1 MTSAQGN
8 DIRGTGSPRESELPL
23 AYSPEA
29 ARALEEGRPL
39 VALESTIISHGMPY
53 PQNLETAR
61 GLEDLIRREGAT
73 PATMAILDGTIRVG
87 LDDSALELLAQ
98 AENVAKVSRR
108 DLPIVVSQ
116 GRHGATTVAAT
127 MLCARLAGIPVFAT
141 GGIGGVHRGAE
152 TTWDV
157 SADLQELAHTNV
169 AVVSAGAKAILDI
182 GKTLEYLETQGV
194 PVLGYGTEEFPAFY
208 TRESGHPVDARLD
221 SPEAVARVLRT
232 KWSLGLDGGVL
243 IGNPVPAAQAADKE
257 HIDRAIDQAVREA
270 EQQGI
275 TGKAVTPFLLS
286 RIVDLTEGAS
296 LVTNVAL
303 VEHNA
308 RLAARIAVALA
319 RTG

>member
-1 MTSAQGN
+1 
-8 DIRGTGSPRESELPL
+8 
-23 AYSPEA
+23 
-29 ARALEEGRPL
+29 
-39 VALESTIISHGMPY
+39 
-53 PQNLETAR
+53 
-61 GLEDLIRREGAT
+61 
-73 PATMAILDGTIRVG
+73 
-87 LDDSALELLAQ
+87 
-98 AENVAKVSRR
+98 
-108 DLPIVVSQ
+108 
-116 GRHGATTVAAT
+116 

-221 SPEAVARVLRT
+221 SPEAVARILKA

-243 IGNPVPAAQAADKE
+243 IGNPVPAAQAAVKE
-257 HIDRAIDQAVREA
+257 SIDRAIDQAVREA